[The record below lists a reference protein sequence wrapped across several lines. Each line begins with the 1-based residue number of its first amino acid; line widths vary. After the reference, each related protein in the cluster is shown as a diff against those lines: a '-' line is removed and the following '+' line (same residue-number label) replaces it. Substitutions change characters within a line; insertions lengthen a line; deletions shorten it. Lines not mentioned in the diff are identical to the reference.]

1 MSKPGLPLP
10 SFTSRVCALITAWLA
25 LTPLLLQ
32 MPALLSLGIVAIALA
47 VNALSWR
54 KAFGAPLRLLL
65 VLTMLGMVSWQMEIR
80 FDRDTGCAL
89 LAAMMA
95 LKTSEL
101 HSVRDARSLLGFALF
116 TPFSALILD
125 QGPTTM
131 VLALLVVPA
140 TLLSMQ
146 CLTQDQSQVPAR
158 LGRSQL
164 SSIGQL
170 TILGVPLT
178 LAGFWLLPRLD
189 APLWGVPERAQ
200 VRPGLSDNMAPGA
213 WIDLMSDETPALR
226 VSFNGPTPP
235 AGQRYWRGPVMWDFD
250 GHSWQALPFAA
261 SLIPPTEFVPV
272 TQHFNYRID
281 YEPTDQKYL
290 VALDLPLTAPAGTRL
305 TTERSLVADRRLS
318 AITRWEL
325 QSASPAS
332 FQETLPPRQRQRA
345 LALPLRL
352 NPRTV
357 ALGAQ
362 WRQEAGADD
371 AAIVQRALNWVRT
384 EFTYTLAATKRPGLH
399 TVDEFLFRD
408 KAGFCEQFSSSF
420 VVLMRAS
427 GIPARVVTG
436 YVGGIYNN
444 LGHYWVIRRMDAHAW
459 AEVWLPQRGWVRV
472 DPTAAVAPERI
483 RDTLEDRLAQNNNDA
498 SIDSHW
504 RLADIGDWLRHSWN
518 NLVLGFDAKRQ
529 QQLLHSFGINH
540 LYVSQLMM
548 LFIAFTSVSLGLMA
562 WWLARGERERDALL
576 RAWHRLDRHY
586 ARLGLGRTRH
596 EPALVWAKRIE
607 QQYPGIGLYILSQ
620 RFTDARYS
628 SKDFDRNL
636 INALLQHRPHTAVSN
651 IENTFTCSIHRSL
664 DVGCLHDS
672 AKTTSRAIQRNHTK

>member
-1 MSKPGLPLP
+1 
-10 SFTSRVCALITAWLA
+10 
-25 LTPLLLQ
+25 
-32 MPALLSLGIVAIALA
+32 
-47 VNALSWR
+47 
-54 KAFGAPLRLLL
+54 
-65 VLTMLGMVSWQMEIR
+65 
-80 FDRDTGCAL
+80 
-89 LAAMMA
+89 
-95 LKTSEL
+95 
-101 HSVRDARSLLGFALF
+101 
-116 TPFSALILD
+116 
-125 QGPTTM
+125 
-131 VLALLVVPA
+131 
-140 TLLSMQ
+140 
-146 CLTQDQSQVPAR
+146 
-158 LGRSQL
+158 
-164 SSIGQL
+164 
-170 TILGVPLT
+170 
-178 LAGFWLLPRLD
+178 
-189 APLWGVPERAQ
+189 
-200 VRPGLSDNMAPGA
+200 
-213 WIDLMSDETPALR
+213 
-226 VSFNGPTPP
+226 
-235 AGQRYWRGPVMWDFD
+235 
-250 GHSWQALPFAA
+250 
-261 SLIPPTEFVPV
+261 
-272 TQHFNYRID
+272 
-281 YEPTDQKYL
+281 
-290 VALDLPLTAPAGTRL
+290 
-305 TTERSLVADRRLS
+305 
-318 AITRWEL
+318 TRWQL
-325 QSASPAS
+325 QSASPAR

-362 WRQEAGADD
+362 WRQEAGTDD

-384 EFTYTLAATKRPGLH
+384 EFTYTLAATERPGLH

-498 SIDSHW
+498 SIDGHW

-529 QQLLHSFGINH
+529 QQLLHSFGIDH
-540 LYVSQLMM
+540 LHVSQLMM

-562 WWLARGERERDALL
+562 WWLARGEGERDALL

-586 ARLGLGRTRH
+586 ARLGLGRKRH

-620 RFTDARYS
+620 RFTNARYS

-664 DVGCLHDS
+664 DVGCLHDR
-672 AKTTSRAIQRNHTK
+672 AKTTSRTIQRNHTK